1 MTIPA
6 ESSQPATCDE
16 CTQDLTACDMSGCL
30 GRRNP
35 GFRERA
41 NMTDSQKL
49 SAILENQVWLSGIVA
64 DMLNRFQSSP
74 AFRMMGLRK

>member
-6 ESSQPATCDE
+6 ESTEPTCE
-16 CTQDLTACDMSGCL
+16 TCTQELAACDMSGCL

-41 NMTDSQKL
+41 AMSDTQKL
-49 SAILENQVWLSGIVA
+49 AAILENQVWLSGIVA

-74 AFRMMGLRK
+74 AFRMMGLKK